1 MKPTAITRSARGKSC
16 TFSSDVCDSGPNN
29 ENVVF
34 CHAHNGGIGAK
45 AKDSK
50 GQDIGFYGCNACHSL
65 FDNMGANHPYYKPY
79 FIKEMAEFA
88 ITRTKRLLVKQ
99 LLVDEYYTG
108 QESPS
113 PPRSPHD

>member
-1 MKPTAITRSARGKSC
+1 MKTTAITRSARGKSC
-16 TFSSDVCDSGPNN
+16 TFASDVCDSGPNN

-34 CHAHNGGIGAK
+34 CHENSGGMGAK
-45 AKDSK
+45 AKDSH
-50 GQDIGFYGCNACHSL
+50 GNDIGFYGCRACHTL
-65 FDNMGANHPYYKPY
+65 YDTKQHDYYKPH
-79 FIKEMAEFA
+79 FIDEMAQFA